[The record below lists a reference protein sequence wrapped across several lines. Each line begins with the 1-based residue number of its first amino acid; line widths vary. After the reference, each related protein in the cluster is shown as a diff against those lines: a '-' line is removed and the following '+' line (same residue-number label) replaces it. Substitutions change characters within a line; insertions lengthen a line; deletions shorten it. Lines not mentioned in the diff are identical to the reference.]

1 MRLESQEKSE
11 FCAWVSSSRR
21 RPVKNPTLE
30 ARSGKLSATFGRM
43 PDERMVEQV
52 YWLPDTLMKGFALMN
67 FSASEPVAISANDE
81 AKEAAL

>member
-1 MRLESQEKSE
+1 
-11 FCAWVSSSRR
+11 
-21 RPVKNPTLE
+21 
-30 ARSGKLSATFGRM
+30 M